1 MNPNLFNISWKVP
14 EEVYR
19 ADPSLSYSTIAR
31 FAREGFSNLSHLF
44 DRIET
49 PSLTFGSAVDALITG
64 GQEEFDKAFIV
75 AEFPEISDNLQ
86 TIAKTLFS
94 KFSTTHRSIDS
105 IDENILAEIGASC
118 GFYANEKYKNYRVK
132 LIKEGCQEYYNI
144 MYAAQGKTILSTQT
158 KSQVDAAVNALKT
171 SPATQFYFQPD
182 SPFDASVQRFY
193 QLKFKAT
200 FFGIDYRC
208 MLDEVIVDHT
218 AKTIQPI
225 DLKTTS
231 HPEWEFFHSFIQ
243 WSYHIQARLYYR
255 ILKANIE
262 KYDAFQGYTILPY
275 KFIVVNK
282 NTLIPLVWEYNDTF
296 KTGTLTYGK
305 YNQII
310 CKDPF
315 DLGRE
320 LSLYL
325 TTRPEV
331 PVGINKEKSNSLT
344 DKLKE
349 L

>member
-1 MNPNLFNISWKVP
+1 MNPNLSKISWKVS

-19 ADPSLSYSTIAR
+19 ADLALSYSTIAR

-64 GQEEFDKAFIV
+64 GQEEFDRAFIV

-86 TIAKTLFS
+86 TIAKTLFD

-158 KSQVDAAVNALKT
+158 KSQVDATVNALKT

-182 SPFDASVQRFY
+182 SPFDTSVQRFY

-208 MLDEVIVDHT
+208 MMDECIVDHN

-225 DLKTTS
+225 DLKTTG
-231 HPEWEFFHSFIQ
+231 HPEWEFFNSFIQ
-243 WSYHIQARLYYR
+243 WQYQIQARLYYR

-282 NTLIPLVWEYNDTF
+282 NTLTPLVWKFEDTF
-296 KTGTLTYGK
+296 RTGTLIYGK
-305 YNQII
+305 SNQII
-310 CKDPF
+310 CRDPF
-315 DLGRE
+315 DLGKE
-320 LSLYL
+320 LSFYL
-325 TTRPEV
+325 STRPQV
-331 PVGINKEKSNSLT
+331 PMEISIENSNSLIN
-344 DKLKE
+344 KLKE